1 MKIKINHKEYSS
13 KYFLQPENEKE
24 FENENPIGK
33 QVFGFLNSWFSNSK
47 FLEIKT
53 SGSTGK
59 PKVFSVEKWKLE
71 ASAKRTLDFFDL
83 NKESTFLLCLPIS
96 FIAGKLMVIRSML
109 NNGNLITQTP
119 SSSPL
124 TSLKI
129 PVDFGAITPM
139 QMLGSIESVGIENI
153 AQIKFLLIGG
163 ASVSDSLITQLE
175 GFKGNVFET
184 FGMTETLTHFALR
197 ECYPIKQK
205 AFKLLPEISMQAI
218 DGKLTVKSNSF
229 LQEVIST
236 NDIVEITNNNQ
247 FIWKGRADFTINSGG
262 IKVQPESI
270 ESKLLETT
278 IPTPFYISFKPDEKL
293 GQKMVLCVL
302 QGNSK
307 IIKDANFRNLEKIEK
322 PKAIVEVDEFPLAE
336 NGKILRN
343 QLAKKIEN
351 LLEWSIG

>member
-13 KYFLQPENEKE
+13 KYFLQPENEIG

-33 QVFGFLNSWFSNSK
+33 EVFGFLNSWFSDSK

-96 FIAGKLMVIRSML
+96 FIAGKLMVLRSML

-124 TSLKI
+124 INLKI
-129 PVDFGAITPM
+129 PIDFGALTPM
-139 QMLGSIESVGIENI
+139 QMFGSIESVGIENI
-153 AQIKFLLIGG
+153 TQIKFLLLGG

-175 GFKGNVFET
+175 GYKGKVFET

-197 ECYPIKQK
+197 ECYPTKQK

-218 DGKLTVKSNSF
+218 DGILTVKSNSF
-229 LQEVIST
+229 LQEVIAT
-236 NDIVEITNNNQ
+236 NDMVELTNNNQ

-262 IKVQPESI
+262 LKVQPEAIEDKLI
-270 ESKLLETT
+270 ES
-278 IPTPFYISFKPDEKL
+278 IPPPFYICFKPDEIL
-293 GQKMVLCVL
+293 GQKIVLCVL

-307 IIKDANFRNLEKIEK
+307 VIKDANFKNLQKLEK
-322 PKAIVEVDEFPLAE
+322 PKAIVEVDEFPRAE
-336 NGKILRN
+336 NGKILRHE
-343 QLAKKIEN
+343 LANKIEN
-351 LLEWSIG
+351 LLEWPIG

>member
-1 MKIKINHKEYSS
+1 M
-13 KYFLQPENEKE
+13 
-24 FENENPIGK
+24 
-33 QVFGFLNSWFSNSK
+33 
-47 FLEIKT
+47 
-53 SGSTGK
+53 
-59 PKVFSVEKWKLE
+59 
-71 ASAKRTLDFFDL
+71 
-83 NKESTFLLCLPIS
+83 LCLPIS
-96 FIAGKLMVIRSML
+96 FIAGKLMVIRSIL

-124 TSLKI
+124 TSLKTPI
-129 PVDFGAITPM
+129 DFGALTPM

-153 AQIKFLLIGG
+153 AQIKFLLLGG
-163 ASVSDSLITQLE
+163 ASVSDSLITQLKSY
-175 GFKGNVFET
+175 KGKVFET

-218 DGKLTVKSNSF
+218 DGILTVKSNSF

-270 ESKLLETT
+270 ESKLLETS
-278 IPTPFYISFKPDEKL
+278 ISRPFYISFKPDEKL
-293 GQKMVLCVL
+293 GQKIVLCVL
-302 QGNSK
+302 QGSSK
-307 IIKDANFRNLEKIEK
+307 IIKDANFKNLEKIEK
-322 PKAIVEVDEFPLAE
+322 PKAIVEVDKFPLAE

-351 LLEWSIG
+351 LLEWPIG

>member
-1 MKIKINHKEYSS
+1 
-13 KYFLQPENEKE
+13 
-24 FENENPIGK
+24 
-33 QVFGFLNSWFSNSK
+33 
-47 FLEIKT
+47 
-53 SGSTGK
+53 
-59 PKVFSVEKWKLE
+59 
-71 ASAKRTLDFFDL
+71 
-83 NKESTFLLCLPIS
+83 
-96 FIAGKLMVIRSML
+96 
-109 NNGNLITQTP
+109 
-119 SSSPL
+119 
-124 TSLKI
+124 
-129 PVDFGAITPM
+129 
-139 QMLGSIESVGIENI
+139 
-153 AQIKFLLIGG
+153 
-163 ASVSDSLITQLE
+163 
-175 GFKGNVFET
+175 
-184 FGMTETLTHFALR
+184 MTETLTHFALR

-229 LQEVIST
+229 LQEVILT